1 VVVEAEPLEA
11 EEVEHQAEQVA
22 VVKAQSDV
30 LELHQEQLTLVAVE
44 VVMLIM
50 QVHQE
55 QADQE

>member
-1 VVVEAEPLEA
+1 V
-11 EEVEHQAEQVA
+11 EQVA
-22 VVKAQSDV
+22 VVLAESDV